1 MSELLRR
8 EPHIISSGLRLL
20 AEAAERQA
28 ARVTEVDWAPP
39 MAGVADDLVP
49 VLSDP
54 RRSAANSLAVE
65 RMLAVRAH
73 LVDVV
78 PARTALDLRAR

>member
-1 MSELLRR
+1 MSELLQR

-28 ARVTEVDWAPP
+28 VRVTQVDWAPP
-39 MAGVADDLVP
+39 MVGVEDDLVP

-54 RRSAANSLAVE
+54 RRNAANALAADFDPHGDGPV
-65 RMLAVRAH
+65 
-73 LVDVV
+73 
-78 PARTALDLRAR
+78 